1 VLENLRAKYSLV
13 VFLCIVLNTFENV
26 REFRED
32 LAHQE
37 FLGKRERFNVGVSNV

>member
-1 VLENLRAKYSLV
+1 MLENLRAKYSLV